1 MKSINTS
8 KIPMPKAN
16 KQAIID
22 SIIAEIE
29 KGTDRGK
36 VVAKY
41 CKKFQKSAR
50 TIDTYWKVANE
61 QHLVKQ
67 QAIKEKLTAI
77 DTAAAIEARKKA
89 IMSADERKEL
99 LTKLI
104 TGEIKAKRPF
114 VIGGKIMEYPEEPT
128 HRDRISAIAEL
139 NKMDGSYTP
148 IKVANTDKNG
158 EDVQPLSDTQVDKI
172 LSVIE
177 KLS

>member
-1 MKSINTS
+1 
-8 KIPMPKAN
+8 MPKPD
-16 KQAIID
+16 KQIIIDAIIKGIEQGKGRGHLLG
-22 SIIAEIE
+22 IIGDKWGISR
-29 KGTDRGK
+29 TTFDRH
-36 VVAKY
+36 
-41 CKKFQKSAR
+41 
-50 TIDTYWKVANE
+50 WKTAQE
-61 QHLVKQ
+61 QHIDRQ
-67 QAIKEKLTAI
+67 QALKERLTKV
-77 DTAAAIEARKKA
+77 DEQAAIEARKKA
-89 IMSADERKEL
+89 IMTADERKEL